1 MKERVIELKN
11 RFTERANYYK
21 KISFEHLANEFT
33 EFVKFLSEIEKVI
46 EENERLRAQ
55 IQTLEEVTNASRE
68 NKED

>member
-1 MKERVIELKN
+1 MKERLDQLKN

-46 EENERLRAQ
+46 EENEKLKARVQ
-55 IQTLEEVTNASRE
+55 FMEEAARSARE
-68 NKED
+68 DEED

>member
-11 RFTERANYYK
+11 RFSERANYYK

-68 NKED
+68 DKED

>member
-1 MKERVIELKN
+1 MKERLVELKN

-46 EENERLRAQ
+46 EENEKLKTRV
-55 IQTLEEVTNASRE
+55 QTLEDTIKASRE
-68 NKED
+68 EDVD